1 MVKSSPPLTAKKP
14 SKSPFADLI
23 TDQKVLVV
31 SPNNLIRSSLTSVFM
46 SMGARL
52 SQLIVV
58 SNVLV
63 ARDEIRKRKPR
74 MIVTDYRLGTVY
86 GTELWVDEK
95 GKSFI
100 PSETL
105 TVIVTEDGSDATI
118 GRIFEKHVDLCM
130 LYPFT
135 PERLRKGIL
144 DAIEQKTKARSFI
157 KSKTPEEPIHD
168 ERLINAIRKLELA
181 RVQEAR
187 ARIEREAQLAKQEE
201 ARKALI
207 PTVSQILEAVKSDDD
222 FTKAAATKAV
232 EIPAATATQI
242 PTNLE
247 GPARAGFIAEVFDML
262 VRQKRYDEA
271 YEMARK
277 ILPHFFKK
285 PERAEELFKLAV
297 LTRHYDHVAEYFEVL
312 PAMDSKT
319 PQLLYTVSG
328 ALIVGGKDQ
337 LKKKNLNSA
346 VAFFSKSI
354 MASPR
359 EPRIL
364 REAIIALV
372 EAGFIDQGRRFL
384 DRFPPDVRDDDDF
397 ATMEYY
403 LLEKTEV
410 DDVVIPRGWQLLR
423 DRVFDPIVFQ
433 IMIRRLMARGKRDS
447 AEHLVHD
454 AAQRWP
460 HLSKTFLDYIGV
472 QASSKDSPRIGEI
485 LRPLI

>member
-1 MVKSSPPLTAKKP
+1 MAKSSPPIAYKKTT
-14 SKSPFADLI
+14 KSPFEDFVR
-23 TDQKVLVV
+23 DQKILVV
-31 SPNNLIRSSLTSVFM
+31 SPNNLLRSALTSVFM
-46 SMGARL
+46 SMGVRL
-52 SQLIVV
+52 SQLVVV

-63 ARDEIRKRKPR
+63 ARDEIRKRNPR
-74 MIVTDYRLGTVY
+74 MIITDYRLGTVY
-86 GTELWVDEK
+86 GTELWIDEK
-95 GKSFI
+95 GKTFI
-100 PSETL
+100 PAETL
-105 TVIVTEDGSDATI
+105 TIIVTEDSSEATI
-118 GRIFEKHVDLCM
+118 GRIFDKHVDLCM

-135 PERLRKGIL
+135 PERMRKGIL
-144 DAIEQKTKARSFI
+144 DAIDQKAKARSFI
-157 KSKTPEEPIHD
+157 KTQAPEDLIHD
-168 ERLINAIRKLELA
+168 ERLIKAIRKLEVA
-181 RVQEAR
+181 RAQEVR

-201 ARKALI
+201 ARKAAI
-207 PTVSQILEAVKSDDD
+207 PTVSQIVEAVKNEED
-222 FTKAAATKAV
+222 FTKGLPSKAV
-232 EIPAATATQI
+232 QIPAVASI
-242 PTNLE
+242 PE

-297 LTRHYDHVAEYFEVL
+297 LTRHYDHVVEYFEVL

-346 VAFFSKSI
+346 IVFFSKSI

-372 EAGFIDQGRRFL
+372 EAGFLDQGRRFL
-384 DRFPPDVRDDDDF
+384 DRFPPDVRTDDDF
-397 ATMEYY
+397 ATMEFY
-403 LLEKTEV
+403 LLDKTDS
-410 DDVVIPRGWQLLR
+410 DDTVLSRGWQLLR

-433 IMIRRLMARGKRDS
+433 IMIRRQVARGKIDS
-447 AEHLVHD
+447 AEHLAYD

-460 HLSKTFLDYIGV
+460 HLSRTFLGYIGV
-472 QASSKDSPRIGEI
+472 QADSKDNPRIGEI
-485 LRPLI
+485 LRPFI